1 MPLFGKAAFLIAL
14 VSAVGVGVWFPKT
27 WASGQTPVM
36 LPNTIYD
43 VSVKNAD
50 GESLFLKQYQGKVLL
65 IVNVASKCGF
75 TPQYEGLEAL
85 YREFK
90 DQGLVILGFP
100 SNNFMGQEPGT
111 NEDIQSFC
119 QTTYGVTFPVLA
131 KVSVSGKDS
140 HPLFQYLT
148 AAPGKPELAGRV
160 TWNFNKF
167 LVGSDGQLI
176 NRFGSKVKPDDSTLR
191 SAIVDALHVA
201 K

>member
-1 MPLFGKAAFLIAL
+1 MKKQQYLIAAIVL
-14 VSAVGVGVWFPKT
+14 GVVGFWQSLCG
-27 WASGQTPVM
+27 ASGK
-36 LPNTIYD
+36 LPENVPTSLHAISVTD
-43 VSVKNAD
+43 VSGNAQLL
-50 GESLFLKQYQGKVLL
+50 GQYKGKVLL

-100 SNNFMGQEPGT
+100 ANNFMGQEPGT
-111 NEDIQSFC
+111 DAEIQTFC
-119 QTTYGVTFPVLA
+119 QTTYGVTFPVFS
-131 KVSVSGKDS
+131 KVSVAGKDI

-148 AAPGKPELAGRV
+148 TAPGNPGLAGRV

-167 LVGSDGQLI
+167 LVGREGQLI
-176 NRFGSKVKPDDSTLR
+176 NRFGSKVTPDDATFR
-191 SAIVDALHVA
+191 AAIVDALQIE

>member
-1 MPLFGKAAFLIAL
+1 MPLFGKSAFLLAL
-14 VSAVGVGVWFPKT
+14 VSAVGVGVWFSKT

-36 LPNTIYD
+36 LPNTIYE

-75 TPQYEGLEAL
+75 TPQYEGLEVL

-90 DQGLVILGFP
+90 DQGLVVLGFP

-131 KVSVSGKDS
+131 KVSVSGEDS